1 MLTAGSLNSKFNSMS
16 WCEPPPAYHRV
27 GLPDLVFFP
36 LNPAVFFPL
45 SCFFFCSHQ
54 LLEDGGYEATK
65 INVGVEGE
73 WHSEDTF
80 AEEKLSADD

>member
-1 MLTAGSLNSKFNSMS
+1 M
-16 WCEPPPAYHRV
+16 
-27 GLPDLVFFP
+27 
-36 LNPAVFFPL
+36 
-45 SCFFFCSHQ
+45 FFFCSHQ

>member
-1 MLTAGSLNSKFNSMS
+1 MS

-36 LNPAVFFPL
+36 LNPTVFFPL
-45 SCFFFCSHQ
+45 SCFF
-54 LLEDGGYEATK
+54 LLPPTVGRWGYEATEGS
-65 INVGVEGE
+65 VGVEGE